1 MNSVLGAVT
10 AFRAC
15 PQVSL
20 NSAARS
26 QGSHPYDD
34 STLPLIDRSQR
45 AGAGGHGAGTGRAQG
60 GGTQGGRRTSLFTP
74 PLLFS
79 SGPAI

>member
-45 AGAGGHGAGTGRAQG
+45 ADKKPDREEIQMSSMGSNTKSLGR
-60 GGTQGGRRTSLFTP
+60 
-74 PLLFS
+74 
-79 SGPAI
+79 

>member
-45 AGAGGHGAGTGRAQG
+45 AGAGGHRVGTGRGDTGQG
-60 GGTQGGRRTSLFTP
+60 DTGWATHLSVHSTSAVL
-74 PLLFS
+74 
-79 SGPAI
+79 